1 VIRNDIPQDVG
12 YVIPGKCKKYG
23 ANKMIDERQINTVES
38 IAESLKIVAEKPPV
52 GVTLEITDGF
62 NKASENLREL
72 VLADAR
78 NKKVQKYCEHCGV
91 PLIVDQDEEHPLCEE
106 HSGAGL

>member
-1 VIRNDIPQDVG
+1 
-12 YVIPGKCKKYG
+12 
-23 ANKMIDERQINTVES
+23 MIDDRLINAVES
-38 IAESLKIVAEKPPV
+38 IAESLKVIAEKPPI
-52 GVTLEITDGF
+52 GFTLEMTDGF
-62 NKASENLREL
+62 TNASEQVRDL

-78 NKKVQKYCEHCGV
+78 NTKVQKFCEHCGV

>member
-1 VIRNDIPQDVG
+1 
-12 YVIPGKCKKYG
+12 
-23 ANKMIDERQINTVES
+23 MIDDRLINAVES
-38 IAESLKIVAEKPPV
+38 IAESLKVIAEKPPI
-52 GVTLEITDGF
+52 GFTLEMTDGF
-62 NKASENLREL
+62 TNASEQVRDL

-78 NKKVQKYCEHCGV
+78 NTKVQKYCEHCGV

>member
-1 VIRNDIPQDVG
+1 
-12 YVIPGKCKKYG
+12 
-23 ANKMIDERQINTVES
+23 MIDERFINAVES
-38 IAESLKIVAEKPPV
+38 IAESLKIIAEKPPV
-52 GVTLEITDGF
+52 GFTLEMTDGF
-62 NKASENLREL
+62 TKASEQVRDL
-72 VLADAR
+72 VLADARNNDAR

>member
-1 VIRNDIPQDVG
+1 VG

-38 IAESLKIVAEKPPV
+38 IAESLKIIAEKPPV
-52 GVTLEITDGF
+52 GFTLEMTDGL
-62 NKASENLREL
+62 NKASENLRDL
-72 VLADAR
+72 VLADTR
-78 NKKVQKYCEHCGV
+78 N
-91 PLIVDQDEEHPLCEE
+91 IVDQDEEHPLCEE

>member
-1 VIRNDIPQDVG
+1 MLDDRLICAI
-12 YVIPGKCKKYG
+12 
-23 ANKMIDERQINTVES
+23 ES

-52 GVTLEITDGF
+52 GFTLEMNDGF
-62 NKASENLREL
+62 TEASEQVRDL

>member
-1 VIRNDIPQDVG
+1 MYEDRLLS
-12 YVIPGKCKKYG
+12 
-23 ANKMIDERQINTVES
+23 AVES
-38 IAESLKIVAEKPPV
+38 IAESLKIIAEKPPV
-52 GVTLEITDGF
+52 GFTLEMTDGF
-62 NKASENLREL
+62 TQASEQVRDL

-78 NKKVQKYCEHCGV
+78 NKKVQKCCEHCGV

>member
-1 VIRNDIPQDVG
+1 MLDDRLICAI
-12 YVIPGKCKKYG
+12 
-23 ANKMIDERQINTVES
+23 ES
-38 IAESLKIVAEKPPV
+38 IAESLKIIAEKPPV
-52 GVTLEITDGF
+52 GFTLEMNDGF
-62 NKASENLREL
+62 TNASEQVRDL

-78 NKKVQKYCEHCGV
+78 NTKVQKYCEHCGV

>member
-1 VIRNDIPQDVG
+1 
-12 YVIPGKCKKYG
+12 
-23 ANKMIDERQINTVES
+23 MIDERQINTVES
-38 IAESLKIVAEKPPV
+38 IAESLKIIAEKPPV

-78 NKKVQKYCEHCGV
+78 YKKVQKYCEHCGV